1 MLVMKERPIPPPLA
15 FSVLIAVVV
24 VVAGFAARFLL
35 SIPGE
40 TVSGESWFGLLIA
53 AAMWCGAALMVRRR
67 ETVAWLLSVGAAG
80 LAAYRIYG
88 LFRALEFSLGALNYA
103 IPSVWPWLI
112 PLVLAALI
120 AAAAI
125 AGAYAARTRDLG
137 RRWVQRGVPIAVVL
151 GLIVIVV
158 TAVVALFTPVDPA
171 LPALRNLD
179 VVRTAARWALA
190 FVVLAALIG
199 AARDLAGPMSRAQ
212 SNLMRQPLTRRGAT
226 ITIFWRLLRDELF
239 PSAAE
244 ERRVAIEEERARL
257 AADLHALVLPELRR
271 AAAAAEAAGNPDD
284 PVHANLRSA
293 LADVEQLIQGRQS
306 VVLEQFGLGAALEWL
321 AERVEERSEVR
332 VTIEEADTSW
342 VGVGNRTLTE
352 HMAAARQRAAFRVAL
367 LALDNVVRHA
377 GARNATIR
385 FGAAP
390 RQFLSVTD
398 DGSGMTATTHTGVR
412 TGRGLADMRAE
423 AVASG
428 GNVEITSSSE
438 GTKVEI
444 AWGQRLAEPSATN
457 VAATTD
463 GSEPGAQAG

>member
-1 MLVMKERPIPPPLA
+1 MLVVEPRRIPPALA
-15 FSVLIAVVV
+15 FSVLGAGIIVA
-24 VVAGFAARFLL
+24 AGFVARFLL

-40 TVSGESWFGLLIA
+40 TVTGESWFGLLIA
-53 AAMWCGAALMVRRR
+53 AALWCSAALMVRRR
-67 ETVAWLLSVGAAG
+67 ETVAWLLAVAAAG

-88 LFRALEFSLGALNYA
+88 LFRALESALGALNGA

-112 PLVLAALI
+112 PLTLAALV

-125 AGAYAARTRDLG
+125 AAAYAARRRDTSKA
-137 RRWVQRGVPIAVVL
+137 WVRIGVPAIALVGVAGAAIAAAIAVTTPADL
-151 GLIVIVV
+151 
-158 TAVVALFTPVDPA
+158 ALT
-171 LPALRNLD
+171 RS
-179 VVRTAARWALA
+179 AARASLA
-190 FVVLAALIG
+190 FAVLSMLVG
-199 AARDLAGPMSRAQ
+199 AGRDLAGPMGRAQ
-212 SNLMRQPLTRRGAT
+212 AKLLEQPLTRRGAT
-226 ITIFWRLLRDELF
+226 ISIFWRLLRDELF
-239 PSAAE
+239 PAAAE

-271 AAAAAEAAGNPDD
+271 AAAAAEAAGD
-284 PVHANLRSA
+284 PHDEVQANLRSA
-293 LADVEQLIQGRQS
+293 LTDVEQLIQGRQS

-321 AERVEERSEVR
+321 AERVEERSDVK

-377 GARNATIR
+377 GAKTATIR

-398 DGSGMTATTHTGVR
+398 DGSGIGATSGRATR
-412 TGRGLADMRAE
+412 PGRGLADMRAE

-428 GNVEITSSSE
+428 GAVEITSSPD

-444 AWGQRLAEPSATN
+444 AWGPA
-457 VAATTD
+457 VAA
-463 GSEPGAQAG
+463 AGGRPAGT

>member
-1 MLVMKERPIPPPLA
+1 M
-15 FSVLIAVVV
+15 AV
-24 VVAGFAARFLL
+24 A
-35 SIPGE
+35 
-40 TVSGESWFGLLIA
+40 
-53 AAMWCGAALMVRRR
+53 
-67 ETVAWLLSVGAAG
+67 AAG
-80 LAAYRIYG
+80 LAAFRIYG
-88 LFRALEFSLGALNYA
+88 LLRTLEGALGALNGA

-112 PLVLAALI
+112 PLTQAGLG

-125 AGAYAARTRDLG
+125 AAAYAVRRRDSAQP
-137 RRWVQRGVPIAVVL
+137 WVRIAVPVVAVVGFVAVL
-151 GLIVIVV
+151 V
-158 TAVVALFTPVDPA
+158 TAAVAVATQADLA
-171 LPALRNLD
+171 LS
-179 VVRTAARWALA
+179 RTAGRAGLG
-190 FVVLAALIG
+190 FIVLAALVG
-199 AARDLAGPMSRAQ
+199 AGRDLAGPMGRAQ
-212 SNLMRQPLTRRGAT
+212 RKLLEQPLTRRGAT

-239 PSAAE
+239 PAAAQ

-321 AERVEERSEVR
+321 AERVEERSDVR
-332 VTIEEADTSW
+332 VSIEEADTSW

-377 GARNATIR
+377 GAKTATIR

-398 DGSGMTATTHTGVR
+398 DGRGIGPASAQASR
-412 TGRGLADMRAE
+412 PGRGLADMRAE

-428 GNVEITSSSE
+428 GVVEITSSVD
-438 GTKVEI
+438 GTTIEI
-444 AWGQRLAEPSATN
+444 A
-457 VAATTD
+457 
-463 GSEPGAQAG
+463 